1 MFITLEGIDGSG
13 KSTQSGRI
21 ALWLELRT
29 NYPTLLTREPSYL
42 RPVILRLQ
50 NLCTI
55 SELLLFLADRAEH
68 VEREIL
74 PALSAGQ
81 NVVCERWNESTLAYQ
96 CGGHKLSVPKVKR
109 LIEVCEFPE
118 PDVKIFLDISPE
130 TAMKRVNLR
139 GQEDKF
145 EKEGLKL
152 LRNVAEFYRTI
163 PGMIRVECD
172 GKSEDEVFRE
182 IVGHLE
188 ELT

>member
-13 KSTQSGRI
+13 KSTQSGKI
-21 ALWLELRT
+21 ASWLESRT
-29 NYPTLLTREPSYL
+29 NCPTILTREPSYL
-42 RPVILRLQ
+42 RSVILCLQ

-96 CGGHKLSVPKVKR
+96 CGGHKLSTSKVME
-109 LIEVCEFPE
+109 LIGACEFPE
-118 PDVKIFLDISPE
+118 PDVKILLDISPE
-130 TAMKRVNLR
+130 SAMKRVNAR
-139 GQEDKF
+139 GQKDKF
-145 EKEGLKL
+145 EEEGLKL
-152 LRNVAEFYRTI
+152 LRDVAEFYRTI

-172 GKSEDEVFRE
+172 GRSEDEVFRE
-182 IVGHLE
+182 IVGHIE
-188 ELT
+188 ALT